1 MFQQET
7 GIAVKPI
14 AVGTGAALEMAR
26 RGDADAVLVH
36 APEVERKYVQS
47 GDIIDGPADHVQ
59 RLPDHRARGGSGRSQ
74 GEAAIEAMK
83 AIAAGG
89 SFVSRGDGSGTETKE
104 LALWKA
110 AGVVP
115 GSIGK
120 REETGQGMGAT
131 LLVAEQRQTYTL
143 TDRATYLAF
152 KDKLTLVP
160 LVQGDP
166 ELRNVYSAYAVNPG
180 KNPAAKR
187 SEALR
192 FVRYLT
198 EPKVQEWIGRY
209 GTEKVGRA
217 ALPPGRAGV
226 GQPLT
231 PGALTSVGVR
241 LLRFEHRS
249 VARQL
254 DLPQDVADE
263 HLHFTEA
270 VIVIVGLDGDGG
282 PVHPRL
288 AMGRASAN
296 GIEPGHGSAEAP
308 TTFDAVTAPLTMSNR
323 TSCSVPLPEGA
334 DGVLGSGVHQEGG
347 LDGLPVGDARLAGLD
362 RLPERYFRLREGVLQ
377 FGDPRSHPI
386 GCGAGGEEDRGGG
399 RDQEGCSLIRLS
411 CQRLTQSLR
420 SVSDE
425 GAGEAPNL

>member
-1 MFQQET
+1 MRLVLRAHTVGLLALLLAGSVVAQQREIVLATTTSTQDTGLLDSLLPMFQQET

-36 APEVERKYVQS
+36 APEVEREYVQS
-47 GDIIDGPADHVQ
+47 GDLIDGRRIMYNDFLIIGPAGDPAGAKGKPLV
-59 RLPDHRARGGSGRSQ
+59 
-74 GEAAIEAMK
+74 EAMK

-131 LLVAEQRQTYTL
+131 LLVAEQRRTYTL

-180 KNPAAKR
+180 KNPATKR
-187 SEALR
+187 TEALR

-209 GTEKVGRA
+209 GTEKWGE
-217 ALPPGRAGV
+217 
-226 GQPLT
+226 PL
-231 PGALTSVGVR
+231 
-241 LLRFEHRS
+241 F
-249 VARQL
+249 
-254 DLPQDVADE
+254 
-263 HLHFTEA
+263 
-270 VIVIVGLDGDGG
+270 
-282 PVHPRL
+282 HPD
-288 AMGRASAN
+288 AQVSAS
-296 GIEPGHGSAEAP
+296 
-308 TTFDAVTAPLTMSNR
+308 R
-323 TSCSVPLPEGA
+323 
-334 DGVLGSGVHQEGG
+334 
-347 LDGLPVGDARLAGLD
+347 
-362 RLPERYFRLREGVLQ
+362 
-377 FGDPRSHPI
+377 
-386 GCGAGGEEDRGGG
+386 
-399 RDQEGCSLIRLS
+399 
-411 CQRLTQSLR
+411 
-420 SVSDE
+420 
-425 GAGEAPNL
+425 